1 MNERSVE
8 MRFFALL
15 DERARL
21 CAIPARLHG
30 DVALSLCRA
39 DGSTTLSTAR
49 VTERNVGLVEDGWPS
64 GPEVEIRLEPLE
76 ALLVGQEPA
85 AAAFG
90 CEDPHHPF
98 LQTVELLFADPALSA
113 GSAR

>member
-21 CAIPARLHG
+21 CAIPAWLHG

-49 VTERNVGLVEDGWPS
+49 IAERTVGLVEDGWPS
-64 GPEVEIRLEPLE
+64 GPEVEIRLEPLA
-76 ALLVGQEPA
+76 ALLVGREPA

-98 LQTVELLFADPALSA
+98 LQTVELLFAAPVLSA